1 MSLMPLVLAEKL
13 VAEGED
19 VFPESLKPSMKALVH
34 MVEPDLNAIETNYLG
49 PILRLNPSD
58 VEKYLDEHVES
69 ATRDFG
75 LLMQKVMSVDALKES
90 LELTAMML
98 PAFDSILDDKGST
111 YDKRTILKFKE
122 ALSLEMEN
130 EYYFMTKLMEI
141 IGSESSLQVLG
152 AFSIDPDRMLGT
164 SMRLYLC
171 MFAFIDGIAIS
182 EGTLRPVMDKL
193 GALCLKYAEEKDAQ
207 LTTIDLVLDKEKHD
221 SLEEAYAEYQ
231 TVARKSA

>member
-1 MSLMPLVLAEKL
+1 MPLVLAERL

-34 MVEPDLNAIETNYLG
+34 MVEPDLRAIETNYLG
-49 PILRLNPSD
+49 PMLRLNPSD

-75 LLMQKVMSVDALKES
+75 LLMQKVMSTDALKETR
-90 LELTAMML
+90 ELTVMML
-98 PAFDSILDDKGST
+98 PAFDSILDEKGST
-111 YDKRTILKFKE
+111 YDKRTTLRFEE

-130 EYYFMTKLMEI
+130 EHYFMTKLMEI
-141 IGSESSLQVLG
+141 MGSESSLQVLD
-152 AFSIDPDRMLGT
+152 AFSFDLGRMLGT

-171 MFAFIDGIAIS
+171 MLAFIDGIAVS
-182 EGTLRPVMDKL
+182 ERALKPVMDKL
-193 GALCLKYAEEKDAQ
+193 SALCLKYAEEKDAQ

-231 TVARKSA
+231 KVARKSA